1 MKVLLSWINDY
12 VDTSSIE
19 LKTLTKGLTDAG
31 FEVEDV
37 IDKAK
42 GLEKVVV
49 SKITDI
55 RPHPNAD
62 KLVICSADYGF
73 GKTEIVTHAT
83 NMKTGDLVPL
93 ALVGAHLPNGAEIKS
108 GNLRGVE
115 SNGMFCAGEELGI
128 DNSIYPNAEVDGLLI
143 LESGLKLGT
152 PIAEVLKLNEI
163 VLDINVL
170 PNRADCNSIYGIAK
184 EIGAI
189 FSLPIKPLD
198 LTYKTNSS
206 KKIDVDVLDYDLC
219 PRYEATVVENVKNGA
234 SPDWMQRRLKLL
246 DHSPHSLYV
255 DITNYVLLEVGQ
267 PMHAFDLSKIEGRKI
282 IVRRAKANEKL
293 LALDNNEYTLNENNL
308 VIANAVAPMVIAGIM
323 GGVHS
328 GTYPDTKNVLLES
341 ANFHFAN
348 IRRSSHALGLSS
360 DSSIRYSKGVNIGN
374 TDIGMKRALNLI
386 SKLNAGDISSV
397 TVDKNCGLPNLRT
410 VESKVQSI
418 NDRLGLNIDKV
429 QMIEILNRLG
439 INTISKGETL
449 VSTIPEERTDIEREC
464 DICEEVGR
472 IYGLDNI
479 SIDDSTAT
487 DFSTVG
493 ELTVE
498 QKNINRLKIASAMY
512 GYNETL
518 TWQFGGPKL
527 IASALMDENEHIK
540 IANPIGQDYS
550 IMRRSLIPNML
561 NTISFNLKQGNKD
574 LKLFELARV
583 FIPKQLPITE
593 LPDEHNNLCISLTG
607 DYDFYRLKNDL
618 NKIMASIGIKLEYR
632 ASQRQQMHP
641 GICADV
647 YLYNRSIGVIGEVH
661 PKVRKNFDIAQKV
674 FVAEI
679 NLTNAITRLNDRH
692 TGNAPEKLPHISRD
706 LAIVLDKDV
715 PASKIIETAIKAD
728 RQNVVECKIFD
739 VYMSESLGENKKSV
753 AMSLSIRQ
761 GEKPLS
767 ENEITPIVNRVLD
780 AEIKNLNAKLR

>member
-1 MKVLLSWINDY
+1 
-12 VDTSSIE
+12 
-19 LKTLTKGLTDAG
+19 
-31 FEVEDV
+31 
-37 IDKAK
+37 
-42 GLEKVVV
+42 
-49 SKITDI
+49 
-55 RPHPNAD
+55 
-62 KLVICSADYGF
+62 
-73 GKTEIVTHAT
+73 
-83 NMKTGDLVPL
+83 
-93 ALVGAHLPNGAEIKS
+93 
-108 GNLRGVE
+108 
-115 SNGMFCAGEELGI
+115 
-128 DNSIYPNAEVDGLLI
+128 
-143 LESGLKLGT
+143 
-152 PIAEVLKLNEI
+152 
-163 VLDINVL
+163 
-170 PNRADCNSIYGIAK
+170 
-184 EIGAI
+184 
-189 FSLPIKPLD
+189 
-198 LTYKTNSS
+198 
-206 KKIDVDVLDYDLC
+206 
-219 PRYEATVVENVKNGA
+219 
-234 SPDWMQRRLKLL
+234 MQRRLKLL

>member
-189 FSLPIKPLD
+189 FSLPIKALD

-267 PMHAFDLSKIEGRKI
+267 PMHAFDLSKIEGGKI

-418 NDRLGLNIDKV
+418 NDRLGLNIDKA

-439 INTISKGETL
+439 INTITKGETL

-753 AMSLSIRQ
+753 ALSLSIRQ

-780 AEIKNLNAKLR
+780 AEIKNLKAKLR

>member
-19 LKTLTKGLTDAG
+19 LKTLKKGLTDAG

-152 PIAEVLKLNEI
+152 PIAEVLKLDEI

-189 FSLPIKPLD
+189 FSLPIKALD

-206 KKIDVDVLDYDLC
+206 KKIDVDVLDYTLC

-267 PMHAFDLSKIEGRKI
+267 PMHAFDLSKIEGGKI

-328 GTYPDTKNVLLES
+328 GTYPDTNNVLLES

-410 VESKVQSI
+410 VESNVQSI
-418 NDRLGLNIDKV
+418 NDRLGLNIDKA

-780 AEIKNLNAKLR
+780 AEIKNLKAKLR

>member
-1 MKVLLSWINDY
+1 M
-12 VDTSSIE
+12 
-19 LKTLTKGLTDAG
+19 
-31 FEVEDV
+31 EDV

-189 FSLPIKPLD
+189 FSLPIKALD

-267 PMHAFDLSKIEGRKI
+267 PMHAFDLSKIEGGKI

-328 GTYPDTKNVLLES
+328 GTYPDTNNVLLES

-418 NDRLGLNIDKV
+418 NDRLGLNIDKA

-498 QKNINRLKIASAMY
+498 QKNINRLKIASTMY

-728 RQNVVECKIFD
+728 RQNVVDCKIFD

-753 AMSLSIRQ
+753 ALSLSIRQ

-780 AEIKNLNAKLR
+780 AEIKNLKAKLR

>member
-12 VDTSSIE
+12 VDTSNIE

-31 FEVEDV
+31 FEVEEV

-42 GLEKVVV
+42 GLDKVVV
-49 SKITDI
+49 AKITDI

-83 NMKTGDLVPL
+83 NMKVNDFVPL

-143 LESGLKLGT
+143 LENGLKVGT

-184 EIGAI
+184 EISAI

-198 LTYKTNSS
+198 LSYKITSN
-206 KKIDVDVLDYDLC
+206 KKIDVEVLDYSLC
-219 PRYEATVVENVKNGA
+219 SRYEATVIENVKNGA

-255 DITNYVLLEVGQ
+255 DITNYVLLEVGE
-267 PMHAFDLSKIEGRKI
+267 PMHAFDLSKIKGEKI

-293 LALDNNEYTLNENNL
+293 LALDNNEYELNENNL
-308 VIANAVAPMVIAGIM
+308 VIANAVEPMVIAGIM
-323 GGVHS
+323 GGVQS

-374 TDIGMKRALNLI
+374 TDIGMKRALNII
-386 SKLNAGDISSV
+386 SKLGAGDISV
-397 TVDKNCGLPNLRT
+397 TVDKNCGLPKLRT
-410 VESKVQSI
+410 VESKVQNI
-418 NDRLGLNIDKV
+418 NDRLGLNIEKST
-429 QMIEILNRLG
+429 MIEILNRLG
-439 INTISKGETL
+439 ISTVAKGDLL

-472 IYGLDNI
+472 IYGLDKI
-479 SIDDSTAT
+479 SVEDSTAT

-518 TWQFGGPKL
+518 TWQFGSPKL
-527 IASALMDENEHIK
+527 ISSALMNVDEHIK
-540 IANPIGQDYS
+540 ISNPIGQDYS
-550 IMRRSLIPNML
+550 IMRKSLIPNML

-607 DYDFYRLKNDL
+607 EYDFYKLKNDL

-632 ASQRQQMHP
+632 ASQHVQMHP

-647 YLYNRSIGVIGEVH
+647 YLYNRPIGVIGEIH
-661 PKVRKNFDIAQKV
+661 PNVRKNFEIAQKV

-679 NLTNAITRLNDRH
+679 NLTNAISRLNDRH
-692 TGNAPEKLPHISRD
+692 TGNAPEKLPYITRD
-706 LAIVLDKDV
+706 LAIVLDKDI
-715 PASKIIETAIKAD
+715 PANKIIETAMKAD

-739 VYMSESLGENKKSV
+739 VYTSDSLGLDKKSV
-753 AMSLSIRQ
+753 ALTLSIRQ

-767 ENEITPIVNRVLD
+767 ENEIAPIVNKVLE
-780 AEIKNLNAKLR
+780 AEIKSFNAKLR

>member
-12 VDTSSIE
+12 VNTSDIE
-19 LKTLTKGLTDAG
+19 LRTLTKGLTDAG
-31 FEVEDV
+31 FEVEEV

-42 GLEKVVV
+42 GLDKVVV

-73 GKTEIVTHAT
+73 GSTQIVTHAT
-83 NMKTGDLVPL
+83 NMKTGDFVPL
-93 ALVGAHLPNGAEIKS
+93 ALVGANLPNGVQIKS

-143 LESGLKLGT
+143 LEDGLKVGT

-184 EIGAI
+184 EISAI
-189 FSLPIKPLD
+189 FNLPLKPLD
-198 LTYKTNSS
+198 LSYKTNSN
-206 KKIDVDVLDYDLC
+206 KKIDVEVLDYALC
-219 PRYEATVVENVKNGA
+219 PRYEATIVENVKNGA
-234 SPDWMQRRLKLL
+234 SPDWMQRRLTLL
-246 DHSPHSLYV
+246 DHTPHSLYV
-255 DITNYVLLEVGQ
+255 DITNYVLLEVGE
-267 PMHAFDLSKIEGRKI
+267 PMHAFDLSKIKGDKI
-282 IVRRAKANEKL
+282 IVRRAKNQEKL

-308 VIANAVAPMVIAGIM
+308 VIANAVEPMVIAGIM
-323 GGVHS
+323 GGVDS

-374 TDIGMKRALNLI
+374 TEIGMKRALNII

-397 TVDKNCGLPNLRT
+397 TVDKNSGLPKLRT
-410 VESKVQSI
+410 VESKVQNI
-418 NDRLGLNIDKV
+418 CDRLGLNIDKSI
-429 QMIEILNRLG
+429 MIEILNRLG
-439 INTISKGETL
+439 IQTIARGDTL
-449 VSTIPEERTDIEREC
+449 ISTIPEERTDIERDC

-472 IYGLDNI
+472 IYGLDKI

-498 QKNINRLKIASAMY
+498 QKNINKLKITTALF

-518 TWQFGGPKL
+518 TWQFGGPKM
-527 IASALMDENEHIK
+527 IAAALMDENEHIK

-593 LPDEHNNLCISLTG
+593 LPDEHNNLCLSLTG
-607 DYDFYRLKNDL
+607 DYDFYKLKNDL
-618 NKIMASIGIKLEYR
+618 NKILSSIGIKLEYR
-632 ASQRQQMHP
+632 ASQHKQMHP
-641 GICADV
+641 GICADI
-647 YLYNRSIGVIGEVH
+647 YLYNRPIGIIGEIH
-661 PKVRKNFDIAQKV
+661 PIVRKNFEINQKV
-674 FVAEI
+674 FIAEI
-679 NLTNAITRLNDRH
+679 NLTNVISRLNDRH
-692 TGNAPEKLPHISRD
+692 TGNAPEKLPYIMRD
-706 LAIVLDKDV
+706 LAIVVDKDI

-728 RQNVVECKIFD
+728 RQNIVECKIFD
-739 VYMSESLGENKKSV
+739 IYCSDSIGQDKKSV
-753 AMSLSIRQ
+753 AMTLVIRQ

-767 ENEITPIVNRVLD
+767 ENEIAPIVNKVLD
-780 AEIKNLNAKLR
+780 AEIKTINAKLR

>member
-55 RPHPNAD
+55 RLHPNAD

-128 DNSIYPNAEVDGLLI
+128 DNTIYPNAEVDGLLI

-152 PIAEVLKLNEI
+152 PIAEVLKLDEI

-267 PMHAFDLSKIEGRKI
+267 PMHAFDLSKIEGGKI

-410 VESKVQSI
+410 VESNVQSI

-439 INTISKGETL
+439 INTIAKGETL

>member
-152 PIAEVLKLNEI
+152 PIAEVLKLDEI

-267 PMHAFDLSKIEGRKI
+267 PMHAFDLSKIEGGKI

-418 NDRLGLNIDKV
+418 NDRLGLNIDKA

-753 AMSLSIRQ
+753 AMSISIRQ

-780 AEIKNLNAKLR
+780 AEIKNLKAKLR

>member
-152 PIAEVLKLNEI
+152 PIAEVLKLDEI

-219 PRYEATVVENVKNGA
+219 PRYEATVVENVKNGT

-267 PMHAFDLSKIEGRKI
+267 PMHAFDLSKIEGGKI

-308 VIANAVAPMVIAGIM
+308 VIANEIAPMVIAGIM

-418 NDRLGLNIDKV
+418 NNRLGLNIDKV

-728 RQNVVECKIFD
+728 KQNVVECKIFD

-780 AEIKNLNAKLR
+780 AEIKNLKAKLR

>member
-12 VDTSSIE
+12 VDTSNIE

-31 FEVEDV
+31 FEVEEV

-42 GLEKVVV
+42 GLDKVVV
-49 SKITDI
+49 AKITDI

-83 NMKTGDLVPL
+83 NMKVNDFVPL

-143 LESGLKLGT
+143 LENGLKVGT

-184 EIGAI
+184 EISAI

-198 LTYKTNSS
+198 LSYKITSN
-206 KKIDVDVLDYDLC
+206 KKIDVEVLDYSLC
-219 PRYEATVVENVKNGA
+219 SRYEATVIENVKNGA

-255 DITNYVLLEVGQ
+255 DITNYVLLEVGE
-267 PMHAFDLSKIEGRKI
+267 PMHAFDLSKIKGEKI

-293 LALDNNEYTLNENNL
+293 LALDNNEYELNENNL
-308 VIANAVAPMVIAGIM
+308 VIANAVEPMVIAGIM
-323 GGVHS
+323 GGVQS

-374 TDIGMKRALNLI
+374 TDIGMKRALNII
-386 SKLNAGDISSV
+386 SKLGAGDISV
-397 TVDKNCGLPNLRT
+397 TVDKNCGLPKLRT
-410 VESKVQSI
+410 VESKVQNI
-418 NDRLGLNIDKV
+418 NDRLGLNIEKSA
-429 QMIEILNRLG
+429 MIEILNRLG
-439 INTISKGETL
+439 ISTVAKGDLL

-472 IYGLDNI
+472 IYGLDKI
-479 SIDDSTAT
+479 SVEDSTAT

-518 TWQFGGPKL
+518 TWQFGSPKL
-527 IASALMDENEHIK
+527 ISSALMNVDEHIK
-540 IANPIGQDYS
+540 ISNPIGQDYS
-550 IMRRSLIPNML
+550 IIRKSLIPNML

-607 DYDFYRLKNDL
+607 EYDFYKLKNDL

-632 ASQRQQMHP
+632 ASQHVQMHP
-641 GICADV
+641 GICADI
-647 YLYNRSIGVIGEVH
+647 YLYNRPIGVIGEIH
-661 PKVRKNFDIAQKV
+661 PNVRKNFEIAQKV

-679 NLTNAITRLNDRH
+679 NLTNAISRLNDRH
-692 TGNAPEKLPHISRD
+692 TGNAPEKLPYITRD
-706 LAIVLDKDV
+706 LAIVLDKDI
-715 PASKIIETAIKAD
+715 PANKIIETAMKAD

-739 VYMSESLGENKKSV
+739 VYTSDSLGLDKKSV
-753 AMSLSIRQ
+753 ALTLSIRQ

-767 ENEITPIVNRVLD
+767 ENEIAPIVNKVLE
-780 AEIKNLNAKLR
+780 AEIKSFNAKLR

>member
-31 FEVEDV
+31 VEVEDV

-152 PIAEVLKLNEI
+152 PIAEVLKLDEI

-267 PMHAFDLSKIEGRKI
+267 PMHAFDLSKIEVGKI

-780 AEIKNLNAKLR
+780 AEIKNLKAKLR

>member
-189 FSLPIKPLD
+189 FSLPIKALD

-267 PMHAFDLSKIEGRKI
+267 PMHAFDLSKIEGGKI

-308 VIANAVAPMVIAGIM
+308 VIANEIAPMVIAGIM

-328 GTYPDTKNVLLES
+328 GTYPDTKNALLES

-386 SKLNAGDISSV
+386 SKLNAGDVSSV

-647 YLYNRSIGVIGEVH
+647 YLYNRPIGVIGEVH

-780 AEIKNLNAKLR
+780 AEIKNLKAKLR

>member
-12 VDTSSIE
+12 VDTSNIE

-31 FEVEDV
+31 FEVEEV

-42 GLEKVVV
+42 GLDKVVV
-49 SKITDI
+49 AKITDI

-93 ALVGAHLPNGAEIKS
+93 ALVGAHLPNGAEIKT

-143 LESGLKLGT
+143 LERGLKLGT

-184 EIGAI
+184 EISAI

-198 LTYKTNSS
+198 LSYKTNSN
-206 KKIDVDVLDYDLC
+206 KKIDVEILDYNLC
-219 PRYEATVVENVKNGA
+219 PRYEATVIEDVKNGS
-234 SPDWMQRRLKLL
+234 SPDWIQRRLKLL
-246 DHSPHSLYV
+246 DHSPHSLFV

-267 PMHAFDLSKIEGRKI
+267 PMHAFDLSKIDGEKI
-282 IVRRAKANEKL
+282 IVRRAKQNEKL
-293 LALDNNEYTLNENNL
+293 LALDNNEYILDENNL
-308 VIANAVAPMVIAGIM
+308 VIANAVEPMVIAGIM
-323 GGVHS
+323 GGIQS

-348 IRRSSHALGLSS
+348 IRRSSHSLGLGS

-374 TDIGMKRALNLI
+374 TEIGMKRALNII
-386 SKLNAGDISSV
+386 SNLDAGKISRVTIDKNAG
-397 TVDKNCGLPNLRT
+397 LPKPRT
-410 VESKVQSI
+410 VQSNVQNI
-418 NDRLGLNIDKV
+418 NNRLGLNIDKSL
-429 QMIEILNRLG
+429 MIEILNRLG
-439 INTISKGETL
+439 INTIANGENL
-449 VSTIPEERTDIEREC
+449 ISTIPEERTDIEREC

-472 IYGLDNI
+472 IYGLDKI

-493 ELTVE
+493 ELTIE

-518 TWQFGGPKL
+518 TWQFGSPKL

-607 DYDFYRLKNDL
+607 EYDFYKLKNDL
-618 NKIMASIGIKLEYR
+618 NKILANIGIKLEYR
-632 ASQRQQMHP
+632 ASQHKQMHP
-641 GICADV
+641 GISADI
-647 YLYNRSIGVIGEVH
+647 YLYNRPIGVIGEIH
-661 PKVRKNFDIAQKV
+661 PQVRKNFEIAQKV
-674 FVAEI
+674 FIAEV
-679 NLTNAITRLNDRH
+679 NLTNVITRQNDRH
-692 TGNAPEKLPHISRD
+692 TGNAPEKLPHIIRD
-706 LAIVLDKDV
+706 LAIVVDKDV
-715 PASKIIETAIKAD
+715 PASKIVETALKAD
-728 RQNVVECKIFD
+728 KQNIASCKIFD
-739 VYMSESLGENKKSV
+739 VYMSDSLGKDKKSI
-753 AMSLSIRQ
+753 ALTLSIRQ

-767 ENEITPIVNRVLD
+767 ENEIAPIVNKVLE
-780 AEIKNLNAKLR
+780 AETKILNAKLR

>member
-189 FSLPIKPLD
+189 FSLPIKALD

-206 KKIDVDVLDYDLC
+206 KKIDVDVLDYTLC

-267 PMHAFDLSKIEGRKI
+267 PMHAFDLSKIEGGKI

-328 GTYPDTKNVLLES
+328 GTYPDTKNALLES

-360 DSSIRYSKGVNIGN
+360 DSSIRYSKGINIGN

-574 LKLFELARV
+574 LKLFELAHV

-780 AEIKNLNAKLR
+780 AEIKNLKAKLR

>member
-152 PIAEVLKLNEI
+152 PIAEVLKLDEI

-170 PNRADCNSIYGIAK
+170 PNRADCNSIYSIAK

-189 FSLPIKPLD
+189 FSLPIKALD

-267 PMHAFDLSKIEGRKI
+267 PMHAFDLSKIEGGKI

-328 GTYPDTKNVLLES
+328 GTYPDTNNVLLES

-418 NDRLGLNIDKV
+418 NDRLGLNIDKI

-739 VYMSESLGENKKSV
+739 VYMSESLGDDKKSV
-753 AMSLSIRQ
+753 ALSLSIRQ

-780 AEIKNLNAKLR
+780 AEIKNLKAKLR

>member
-152 PIAEVLKLNEI
+152 PIAEVLKLDEI

-189 FSLPIKPLD
+189 FSLPIKALD

-267 PMHAFDLSKIEGRKI
+267 PMHAFDLSKIEGGKI

-386 SKLNAGDISSV
+386 SKLNAGDVSSV

-418 NDRLGLNIDKV
+418 NDRLGLNIDKA

-780 AEIKNLNAKLR
+780 AEIKNLKAKLR

>member
-152 PIAEVLKLNEI
+152 PIAEVLKLDEI

-189 FSLPIKPLD
+189 FSLPIKALD

-267 PMHAFDLSKIEGRKI
+267 PMHAFDLSKIEGGKI

-328 GTYPDTKNVLLES
+328 GTYPDTNNVLLES

-418 NDRLGLNIDKV
+418 NDRLGLNIDKA

-753 AMSLSIRQ
+753 ALSLSIRQ

-780 AEIKNLNAKLR
+780 AEIKNLKAKLR

>member
-152 PIAEVLKLNEI
+152 PIAEVLKLDEI

-206 KKIDVDVLDYDLC
+206 KKIDVDVLDYTLC

-267 PMHAFDLSKIEGRKI
+267 PMHAFDLSKIEGGKI

>member
-152 PIAEVLKLNEI
+152 PIAEVLKLDEI

-189 FSLPIKPLD
+189 FSLPIKALD

-219 PRYEATVVENVKNGA
+219 PRYEATGVENVGISA

-267 PMHAFDLSKIEGRKI
+267 PMHAFDLSKIEGGKI

-308 VIANAVAPMVIAGIM
+308 VIANAVTPMVIAGIM

-780 AEIKNLNAKLR
+780 AEIKNLKAKLR

>member
-152 PIAEVLKLNEI
+152 PIAEVLKLDEI

-189 FSLPIKPLD
+189 FSLPIKALD

-267 PMHAFDLSKIEGRKI
+267 PMHAFDLSKIEGGKI

-418 NDRLGLNIDKV
+418 NDRLGLNIDKA

-753 AMSLSIRQ
+753 AMSISIRQ

-780 AEIKNLNAKLR
+780 AEIKNLKAKLR

>member
-128 DNSIYPNAEVDGLLI
+128 DNSIYPNAEVNGLLI

-152 PIAEVLKLNEI
+152 PIAEVLKLDEI

-170 PNRADCNSIYGIAK
+170 PNRADCNSIYSIAK

-267 PMHAFDLSKIEGRKI
+267 PMHAFDLSKIEGGKI

-328 GTYPDTKNVLLES
+328 GTYPDTNNVLLES

-418 NDRLGLNIDKV
+418 NDRLGLNIDKA

-449 VSTIPEERTDIEREC
+449 ISTIPEERTDIEREC

>member
-152 PIAEVLKLNEI
+152 PIAEVLKLDEI

-267 PMHAFDLSKIEGRKI
+267 PMHAFDLSKIEGGKI

-308 VIANAVAPMVIAGIM
+308 VIANEIAPMVIAGIM

-397 TVDKNCGLPNLRT
+397 TVDKNCGLPNLST
-410 VESKVQSI
+410 VESNVQSI

-780 AEIKNLNAKLR
+780 AEIKNLKAKLR

>member
-152 PIAEVLKLNEI
+152 PIAEVLKLDEI

-267 PMHAFDLSKIEGRKI
+267 PMHAFDLSKIEGGKI

-308 VIANAVAPMVIAGIM
+308 VIANAVTPMVIAGIM

-397 TVDKNCGLPNLRT
+397 TVDKNCGLPNLST

-449 VSTIPEERTDIEREC
+449 ISTIPEERTDIEREC

-618 NKIMASIGIKLEYR
+618 NKILASIGIKLEYR

-647 YLYNRSIGVIGEVH
+647 YLYNRPIGVIGEVH

-780 AEIKNLNAKLR
+780 AEIKNLKAKLR

>member
-55 RPHPNAD
+55 RLHPNAD

-128 DNSIYPNAEVDGLLI
+128 DNSIYPSAEVDGLLI
-143 LESGLKLGT
+143 LKSGLKLGT
-152 PIAEVLKLNEI
+152 PIAEVLKLDEI

-267 PMHAFDLSKIEGRKI
+267 PMHAFDLSKIEGGKI

-439 INTISKGETL
+439 INTIAKGETL

>member
-152 PIAEVLKLNEI
+152 PIAEVLKLDEI

-189 FSLPIKPLD
+189 FSLPIKALD

-267 PMHAFDLSKIEGRKI
+267 PMHAFDLSKIEGGKI

-308 VIANAVAPMVIAGIM
+308 VIANEIAPMVIAGIM

-328 GTYPDTKNVLLES
+328 GTYPDTNNVLLES

-360 DSSIRYSKGVNIGN
+360 DSSIRYSKGINIGN

-780 AEIKNLNAKLR
+780 AEIKNLKAKLR

>member
-152 PIAEVLKLNEI
+152 PIAEVLKLDEI

-189 FSLPIKPLD
+189 FSLPIKALD

-267 PMHAFDLSKIEGRKI
+267 PMHAFDLSKIEGGKI

-418 NDRLGLNIDKV
+418 NDRLGLNIDKA

-641 GICADV
+641 GICAEI

-706 LAIVLDKDV
+706 LAIVLDKDI

-753 AMSLSIRQ
+753 AMSISIRQ

-780 AEIKNLNAKLR
+780 AEIKNLKAKLR

>member
-12 VDTSSIE
+12 VDTSNID
-19 LKTLTKGLTDAG
+19 LRTLTKGLTDAG
-31 FEVEDV
+31 FEVEEI

-42 GLEKVVV
+42 GLDNVVV

-55 RPHPNAD
+55 RQHPNAD

-83 NMKTGDLVPL
+83 NIKVGDLVPL
-93 ALVGAHLPNGAEIKS
+93 ALVGAELPNGAVIKS

-152 PIAEVLKLNEI
+152 PIADVLKLNEI

-184 EIGAI
+184 EISSI

-198 LTYKTNSS
+198 LSYKTNSNKQIS
-206 KKIDVDVLDYDLC
+206 VEVKDFTLC
-219 PRYEATVVENVKNGA
+219 PRYQATVVENIKNGVF
-234 SPDWMQRRLKLL
+234 PEWMQRRLKLL
-246 DHSPHSLYV
+246 DHTPHSLYV

-267 PMHAFDLSKIEGRKI
+267 PMHAFDLSKIVGNKI
-282 IVRRAKANEKL
+282 IVRRAHNNEKL
-293 LALDNNEYTLNENNL
+293 IALDNNEYVLNENNL
-308 VIANAVAPMVIAGIM
+308 VIANANGPMVIAGIM
-323 GGVHS
+323 GGIES

-348 IRRSSHALGLSS
+348 IRRSSHALGLNS

-374 TDIGMKRALNLI
+374 TDIGMKRALNII
-386 SKLNAGDISSV
+386 SKLNVGNISNV
-397 TVDKNCGLPNLRT
+397 TVDINNGLPKTRT
-410 VESKVQSI
+410 VESRVRNI
-418 NDRLGLNIDKV
+418 NDRLGLNIDKSI
-429 QMIEILNRLG
+429 MIDILNRLG
-439 INTISKGETL
+439 ISTTSDGDKLI
-449 VSTIPEERTDIEREC
+449 STIPEERVDIEREC

-472 IYGLDNI
+472 IYGMDKI
-479 SIDDSTAT
+479 SVENSSST

-498 QKNINRLKIASAMY
+498 QKNINRLKLASALF

-518 TWQFGGPKL
+518 TWQFTSPK
-527 IASALMDENEHIK
+527 IISSALLKVEKHIK

-550 IMRRSLIPNML
+550 IVRRSLIPNML
-561 NTISFNLKQGNKD
+561 NSISFNLKQGNKD
-574 LKLFELARV
+574 LKLFELAKV
-583 FIPKQLPITE
+583 FIPKQLPIEE

-607 DYDFYRLKNDL
+607 DYDFYKIKNDL
-618 NKIMASIGIKLEYR
+618 NKILASIGIKVEYR
-632 ASQRQQMHP
+632 TGQHIQMHP
-641 GICADV
+641 GICADI
-647 YLYNRSIGVIGEVH
+647 YLYNRPIGVIGEIH
-661 PKVRKNFDIAQKV
+661 PKVRKNFEINQKV
-674 FVAEI
+674 FMAEI
-679 NLTNAITRLNDRH
+679 NLSNMINRLNDRH
-692 TGNAPEKLPHISRD
+692 TGNAPEKLPYITRD
-706 LAIVLDKDV
+706 LAIVLDKET
-715 PASKIIETAIKAD
+715 PASKIIEIALKAD
-728 RQNVVECKIFD
+728 KQNIIDCKIFD
-739 VYMSESLGENKKSV
+739 VYLSSSLGEDKKSV
-753 AMSLSIRQ
+753 AMTLSIKQ

-767 ENEITPIVNRVLD
+767 ENEIAPIVNKVLE
-780 AEIKNLNAKLR
+780 AEIKTLNAKLR

>member
-1 MKVLLSWINDY
+1 
-12 VDTSSIE
+12 
-19 LKTLTKGLTDAG
+19 
-31 FEVEDV
+31 
-37 IDKAK
+37 
-42 GLEKVVV
+42 
-49 SKITDI
+49 
-55 RPHPNAD
+55 
-62 KLVICSADYGF
+62 
-73 GKTEIVTHAT
+73 
-83 NMKTGDLVPL
+83 MKTGDLVPL

-152 PIAEVLKLNEI
+152 PIAEVLKLDEI

-198 LTYKTNSS
+198 LTYKTNSC

-267 PMHAFDLSKIEGRKI
+267 PMHAFDLSKIEGGKI

-308 VIANAVAPMVIAGIM
+308 VIANAVTPMVIAGIM

-328 GTYPDTKNVLLES
+328 GTYPDTNNVLLES

-360 DSSIRYSKGVNIGN
+360 DSSIRYSKGINIGN

-780 AEIKNLNAKLR
+780 AEIKNLKAKLR

>member
-12 VDTSSIE
+12 VDTSNID
-19 LKTLTKGLTDAG
+19 LRTLTKGLTDAG
-31 FEVEDV
+31 FEVEEI

-42 GLEKVVV
+42 GLDNVVV

-55 RPHPNAD
+55 RQHPNAD

-73 GKTEIVTHAT
+73 GKTEIVTHAI
-83 NMKTGDLVPL
+83 NMKVGDLVPL
-93 ALVGAHLPNGAEIKS
+93 ALVGAELPNGAVIKS

-152 PIAEVLKLNEI
+152 PIADVLKLNEI

-184 EIGAI
+184 EISAI

-198 LTYKTNSS
+198 LSYKTNSNKQIS
-206 KKIDVDVLDYDLC
+206 VEVKDFTLC
-219 PRYEATVVENVKNGA
+219 PRYQATVVENIKNGV
-234 SPDWMQRRLKLL
+234 SPEWMQRRLKLL
-246 DHSPHSLYV
+246 DHTPHSLYV

-267 PMHAFDLSKIEGRKI
+267 PMHAFDLSKIVGNKI
-282 IVRRAKANEKL
+282 IVRRAHNNEKL
-293 LALDNNEYTLNENNL
+293 IALDNNEYVLNENNL
-308 VIANAVAPMVIAGIM
+308 VIANANGPMVIAGIM
-323 GGVHS
+323 GGIES

-374 TDIGMKRALNLI
+374 TDIGMKRALNII
-386 SKLNAGDISSV
+386 SKLNVGDISNV
-397 TVDKNCGLPNLRT
+397 TVDINNGLPKTRT
-410 VESKVQSI
+410 VESCVRNI
-418 NDRLGLNIDKV
+418 NDRLGLNIDKSI
-429 QMIEILNRLG
+429 MIDILNRLG
-439 INTISKGETL
+439 ISTTSDGDKLI
-449 VSTIPEERTDIEREC
+449 STIPEERVDIEREC

-472 IYGLDNI
+472 IYGMDKI
-479 SIDDSTAT
+479 SVENSSST

-498 QKNINRLKIASAMY
+498 QKNINRLKLASALF

-518 TWQFGGPKL
+518 TWQFTSPK
-527 IASALMDENEHIK
+527 IISSALLEVEKHIK

-550 IMRRSLIPNML
+550 IVRRSLIPNML
-561 NTISFNLKQGNKD
+561 NSISFNLKQGNKD
-574 LKLFELARV
+574 LKLFELAKV
-583 FIPKQLPITE
+583 FIPKQLPIEE

-607 DYDFYRLKNDL
+607 DYDFYKIKNDL
-618 NKIMASIGIKLEYR
+618 NKILASIGIKVEYLTG
-632 ASQRQQMHP
+632 QHIQMHP
-641 GICADV
+641 GICADI
-647 YLYNRSIGVIGEVH
+647 YLYNRPIGVIGEIH
-661 PKVRKNFDIAQKV
+661 PKVRKNFEINQKV
-674 FVAEI
+674 FMAEI
-679 NLTNAITRLNDRH
+679 NLSNVINRLNDRH
-692 TGNAPEKLPHISRD
+692 TGNAPEKLPYITRD
-706 LAIVLDKDV
+706 LAIVLDKET
-715 PASKIIETAIKAD
+715 PASKIIETALKAD
-728 RQNVVECKIFD
+728 KQNIIDCKIFD
-739 VYMSESLGENKKSV
+739 VYLSSSLGEDKKSV
-753 AMSLSIRQ
+753 AMTLSIKQ

-767 ENEITPIVNRVLD
+767 ENEIAPIVNKVLE
-780 AEIKNLNAKLR
+780 AEIKTLNAKLR

>member
-152 PIAEVLKLNEI
+152 PIAEVLKLDEI

-198 LTYKTNSS
+198 LTYKTNSC

-267 PMHAFDLSKIEGRKI
+267 PMHAFDLSKIEGGKI

-308 VIANAVAPMVIAGIM
+308 VIANAVTPMVIAGIM

-328 GTYPDTKNVLLES
+328 GTYPDTNNVLLES

-360 DSSIRYSKGVNIGN
+360 DSSIRYSKGINIGN

-780 AEIKNLNAKLR
+780 AEIKNLKAKLR

>member
-152 PIAEVLKLNEI
+152 PIAEVLKLDEI

-198 LTYKTNSS
+198 LTYKTNSC

-267 PMHAFDLSKIEGRKI
+267 PMHAFDLSKIEGGKI

-308 VIANAVAPMVIAGIM
+308 VIANEIAPMVIAGIM

-328 GTYPDTKNVLLES
+328 GTYPDTKNALLES

-386 SKLNAGDISSV
+386 SKLNAGDVSSV

-780 AEIKNLNAKLR
+780 AEIKNLKAKLR

>member
-152 PIAEVLKLNEI
+152 PIAEVLKLDEI

-267 PMHAFDLSKIEGRKI
+267 PMHAFDLSKIEGGKI

-360 DSSIRYSKGVNIGN
+360 DSSIRYSKGVNISN

-418 NDRLGLNIDKV
+418 NDRLGLNIDKA

-449 VSTIPEERTDIEREC
+449 ISTIPEERTDIEREC

-632 ASQRQQMHP
+632 ASQHQQMHP
-641 GICADV
+641 GICAEI
-647 YLYNRSIGVIGEVH
+647 YLYNRPIGVIGEVH

-706 LAIVLDKDV
+706 LAIVLDKDI
-715 PASKIIETAIKAD
+715 PASKIIETAMKAD

-739 VYMSESLGENKKSV
+739 VYMSESLGDDKKSV
-753 AMSLSIRQ
+753 ALSLSIRQ

-780 AEIKNLNAKLR
+780 AEIKNLKAKLR

>member
-152 PIAEVLKLNEI
+152 PIAEVLKLDEI

-267 PMHAFDLSKIEGRKI
+267 PMHAFDLSKIEGGKI

-418 NDRLGLNIDKV
+418 NDRLGLNIDKA

-647 YLYNRSIGVIGEVH
+647 YLYNRPIGVIGEVH

-761 GEKPLS
+761 GENPLS

-780 AEIKNLNAKLR
+780 AEIKNLKAKLR

>member
-152 PIAEVLKLNEI
+152 PIAEVLKLDEI

-198 LTYKTNSS
+198 LTYKTNSC

-267 PMHAFDLSKIEGRKI
+267 PMHAFDLSKIEGGKI

-328 GTYPDTKNVLLES
+328 GTYPDTNNALLES

-386 SKLNAGDISSV
+386 SKLNAGDVSSV

-780 AEIKNLNAKLR
+780 AEIKNLKAKLR

>member
-189 FSLPIKPLD
+189 FSLPIKALD

-267 PMHAFDLSKIEGRKI
+267 PMHAFDLSKIEGGKI

-328 GTYPDTKNVLLES
+328 GTYPDTNNVLLES

-418 NDRLGLNIDKV
+418 NDRLGLNIDKA

-498 QKNINRLKIASAMY
+498 QKNINRLKIASTMY

-728 RQNVVECKIFD
+728 RQNVVDCKIFD

-753 AMSLSIRQ
+753 ALSLSIRQ

-780 AEIKNLNAKLR
+780 AEIKNLKAKLR

>member
-12 VDTSSIE
+12 VDTSNIE

-31 FEVEDV
+31 FEVEEV

-42 GLEKVVV
+42 GLDKVVV
-49 SKITDI
+49 AKITDI

-83 NMKTGDLVPL
+83 NMKVNDFVPL

-143 LESGLKLGT
+143 LENGLKVGT

-184 EIGAI
+184 EISAI

-198 LTYKTNSS
+198 LSYKITSN
-206 KKIDVDVLDYDLC
+206 KKIDVEVLDYSLC
-219 PRYEATVVENVKNGA
+219 SRYEATVIENVKNGA

-255 DITNYVLLEVGQ
+255 DITNYVLLEVGE
-267 PMHAFDLSKIEGRKI
+267 PMHAFDLSKIKGEKI

-293 LALDNNEYTLNENNL
+293 LALDNNEYELNENNL
-308 VIANAVAPMVIAGIM
+308 VIANAVEPMVIAGIM
-323 GGVHS
+323 GGVQS

-374 TDIGMKRALNLI
+374 TDIGMKRALNII
-386 SKLNAGDISSV
+386 SKLGAGDISV
-397 TVDKNCGLPNLRT
+397 TVDKNCGLPKLRT
-410 VESKVQSI
+410 VESKVQNI
-418 NDRLGLNIDKV
+418 NDRLGLNIEKSA
-429 QMIEILNRLG
+429 MIEILNRLG
-439 INTISKGETL
+439 ISTVAKGDLL

-472 IYGLDNI
+472 IYGLDKI
-479 SIDDSTAT
+479 SVEDSTAT

-518 TWQFGGPKL
+518 TWQFGSPKL
-527 IASALMDENEHIK
+527 ISSALMNVDEHIK
-540 IANPIGQDYS
+540 ISNPIGQDYS
-550 IMRRSLIPNML
+550 IMRKSLIPNML

-607 DYDFYRLKNDL
+607 EYDFYKLKNDL

-632 ASQRQQMHP
+632 ASQHVQMHP

-647 YLYNRSIGVIGEVH
+647 YLYNRPIGVIGGIH
-661 PKVRKNFDIAQKV
+661 PNVRKNFEIAQKV

-679 NLTNAITRLNDRH
+679 NLTNAISRLNDRH
-692 TGNAPEKLPHISRD
+692 TGNAPEKLPYITRD
-706 LAIVLDKDV
+706 LAIVLDKDI
-715 PASKIIETAIKAD
+715 PANKIIGTAMKAD

-739 VYMSESLGENKKSV
+739 VYTSDSLGLDKKSV
-753 AMSLSIRQ
+753 ALTLSIRQ

-767 ENEITPIVNRVLD
+767 ENEIAPIVNKVLE
-780 AEIKNLNAKLR
+780 AEIKSFNAKLR